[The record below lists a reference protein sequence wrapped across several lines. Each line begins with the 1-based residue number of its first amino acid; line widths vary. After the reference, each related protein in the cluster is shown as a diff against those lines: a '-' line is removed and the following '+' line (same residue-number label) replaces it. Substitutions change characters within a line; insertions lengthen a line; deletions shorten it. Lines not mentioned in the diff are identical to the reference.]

1 MLPGYTH
8 LQRAQPVLLGHYLAA
23 HAWALAR
30 DDERLRRAYDA
41 ADVSTLGAG
50 ALAGSSLPL
59 DPAWTAAS
67 SASRRPSRTRSTP
80 SPTATSS
87 CDLLYACAL
96 AFVHLSRLGE
106 EVVIF
111 TSQEFGLA
119 ELDDR
124 VAMGSSMMPQKK
136 NPQVA
141 EHLRGRA
148 GVAIGRL
155 TGFLAVVKGL
165 PLAYDSDLQED
176 KEALF
181 GQVAALDGALEAAA
195 LLVRGLRFDARARRG
210 GRRRRLVRRDGR
222 RRGAR
227 ARGRAVPRGARPR
240 RRPGRGRR
248 AVRRADARRRRSPP
262 ARCPGAPRPSAW
274 PSSSPRS
281 IAGSP
286 TRARSQT
293 GGDCRMSCRFPQKMA
308 VPSDRSHLLGGAEAG
323 VRVRADG
330 APRHSRD
337 AGVRMSLL
345 GSPWPDSARVE
356 DGVLVVGGCRVDELA
371 AEYGTPLYVYDAA
384 TLRARARAYAEPLAH
399 RRGGGFVAFAVK
411 ACGNLAVLR
420 ILVEEG
426 LGFDVSSEGE
436 LAAALAADGNP
447 ERIVLHGNAK
457 TDDDID
463 AAVAQASGS

>member
-1 MLPGYTH
+1 MEAESKSPPSGGPLWSGRLAGGLDPVLLAFSRSLPVDKALFPYDVRASIAHVRMLGRQGLLDAGESETLAAALAGLEPPTDEAPDEDVHSYLERRLVELLGPLGRRVHAGRSRNDQVAVATRLWARDACRRLVGRVGALQHALVDAARAEPTLVLPGYTH

-30 DDERLRRAYDA
+30 DDDRLRRAYDA

-59 DPAWTAAS
+59 DPVWTASELGFAGS
-67 SASRRPSRTRSTP
+67 FSNSLDAVSDRDFV
-80 SPTATSS
+80 

-195 LLVRGLRFDARARRG
+195 LLVRGLRFDAERAAAAAG
-210 GRRRRLVRRDGR
+210 DGWCVATDVAEALVREGVPFREAHDRVAGR
-222 RRGAR
+222 VAAGERFAEPTPE
-227 ARGRAVPRGARPR
+227 AAVA
-240 RRPGRGRR
+240 
-248 AVRRADARRRRSPP
+248 
-262 ARCPGAPRPSAW
+262 
-274 PSSSPRS
+274 
-281 IAGSP
+281 
-286 TRARSQT
+286 ARS
-293 GGDCRMSCRFPQKMA
+293 
-308 VPSDRSHLLGGAEAG
+308 LLGGT
-323 VRVRADG
+323 
-330 APRHSRD
+330 
-337 AGVRMSLL
+337 
-345 GSPWPDSARVE
+345 SPARVAE
-356 DGVLVVGGCRVDELA
+356 QLA
-371 AEYGTPLYVYDAA
+371 ALDRRIADTRRFAA
-384 TLRARARAYAEPLAH
+384 
-399 RRGGGFVAFAVK
+399 G
-411 ACGNLAVLR
+411 
-420 ILVEEG
+420 
-426 LGFDVSSEGE
+426 
-436 LAAALAADGNP
+436 AD
-447 ERIVLHGNAK
+447 
-457 TDDDID
+457 
-463 AAVAQASGS
+463 